1 MTILKSWSITGD
13 PLRGKRHRGA
23 LRDDRDFPV
32 FAGPASWRRLDHHS
46 ILVPVP
52 RQRNTREENA
62 EIKAGRLPNGWD
74 EYLDRLLQRDLMR
87 AGLKRRVFIMTDIRT
102 VSALVVVTL
111 LYSEP
116 LQDQRDGGN
125 VESEKITK
133 VVTCRRLRS

>member
-1 MTILKSWSITGD
+1 
-13 PLRGKRHRGA
+13 
-23 LRDDRDFPV
+23 
-32 FAGPASWRRLDHHS
+32 
-46 ILVPVP
+46 
-52 RQRNTREENA
+52 
-62 EIKAGRLPNGWD
+62 
-74 EYLDRLLQRDLMR
+74 MR

-125 VESEKITK
+125 VESVKITK